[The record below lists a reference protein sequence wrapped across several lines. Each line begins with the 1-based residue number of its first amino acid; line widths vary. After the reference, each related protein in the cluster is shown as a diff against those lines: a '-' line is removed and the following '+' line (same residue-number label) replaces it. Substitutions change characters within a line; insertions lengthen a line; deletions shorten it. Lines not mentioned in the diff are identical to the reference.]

1 MQKDDMIM
9 KAGIIHILD
18 SSMGMP
24 VLSDHQMEMGSDLG
38 DFLKGHIE
46 KFTENDDVKECQFA
60 DSSQAMELLKGC
72 SPDNFVET
80 SRRLADSCNL

>member
-60 DSSQAMELLKGC
+60 DSSQAMELLKGVLTQRIL
-72 SPDNFVET
+72 PNT
-80 SRRLADSCNL
+80 LRMIK